1 MSVEVQELAVRYGE
15 AWAGHDLDAVMAMHT
30 DDTVFHLHG
39 GAEPASGR
47 DATRE
52 AFAAAL
58 AQWPDIRFERKRVH
72 IGEGHFVS
80 EYEMSATSDGHLI
93 TCDGVDVIAVDGG
106 LVARKDT
113 YLDWPAIQRQLGEPT
128 EPTAAISV

>member
-1 MSVEVQELAVRYGE
+1 MSVEVQELAVLYGE

-39 GAEPASGR
+39 GGEPASGR

-106 LVARKDT
+106 RVARKDT

-128 EPTAAISV
+128 SAISV